1 MLIHQIGKDRPEFKF
16 SVGPLSWPV
25 FVEGFEFGYKPNT
38 QDYNRRSTL
47 RIDNGRDWAVQFA
60 AHGIGTKFRGLI
72 GFVAFFVPDTGG
84 PEVASETPFQVNYA
98 EPYESVERRFRVW
111 LERSLA
117 RALTLWRQ
125 SL

>member
-1 MLIHQIGKDRPEFKF
+1 MFLADGEA
-16 SVGPLSWPV
+16 
-25 FVEGFEFGYKPNT
+25 T
-38 QDYNRRSTL
+38 QL
-47 RIDNGRDWAVQFA
+47 
-60 AHGIGTKFRGLI
+60 
-72 GFVAFFVPDTGG
+72 
-84 PEVASETPFQVNYA
+84 ASETPFQVNYA